1 MAEVRALTTSIIV
14 LHPIEPR
21 ILLVRHPRYGAWMF
35 PGGHVEIGETPHVAA
50 LREVEEEVGLAV
62 RLRDCSDLPSW
73 SDDRNRRLP
82 QPLAMIEE
90 ALPDGGCYVDVV
102 FVGFAAR
109 SNLRLTGEIDEADW
123 FDGVQLEQLETTYPI
138 RELALRVFRSARE
151 WRP

>member
-1 MAEVRALTTSIIV
+1 
-14 LHPIEPR
+14 
-21 ILLVRHPRYGAWMF
+21 MF

-50 LREVEEEVGLAV
+50 LREAEEEVGLAV
-62 RLRDCSDLPSW
+62 LLRDSSDLPSW

-102 FVGFAAR
+102 FVGLAAR
-109 SNLRLTGEIDEADW
+109 SDLRLTGEIDEADW
-123 FDGVQLEQLETTYPI
+123 FDGVQLEQLETIYPI
-138 RELALRVFRSARE
+138 RELALRVLRSMRE